1 MGFSYIYDPPLPKYC
16 HEVYEY
22 DDGNKNQEIREG
34 VFKQDFL
41 TFMTPP
47 NVAMKSQKILMKI
60 QKKLFKVQK
69 FKKVFKNGQT
79 KLRNQGRWV
88 QM

>member
-1 MGFSYIYDPPLPKYC
+1 MTPPLPKYC
-16 HEVYEY
+16 HEIYEY

-69 FKKVFKNGQT
+69 IQKSFQKWSNKTKKSGKVGSNVIS
-79 KLRNQGRWV
+79 LHL
-88 QM
+88 